1 MRLFEEYF
9 QRNQITQVP
18 VVHHCAYGSLLLR
31 TNDPSVWS
39 SKWVLVNLKWQH
51 NDSHPGKYHFDISLP
66 VHDGFLKGSLFQRYP
81 TVEKNWQDYEDF
93 IISWSSNIYGVE
105 PVLGTKEIFLC
116 AWEMFVFMCDGWCMK
131 QTYEIKEFLFQ
142 TLNNENSIDKRF
154 ECYENIINIISIKQP
169 SLIRTWRYE
178 VLTRVQN
185 YANWLAVMIQ
195 DKKVV

>member
-51 NDSHPGKYHFDISLP
+51 SDSHPGKYHFDISLP
-66 VHDGFLKGSLFQRYP
+66 VHDGFLKGNLFQKYP

-93 IISWSSNIYGVE
+93 IINWSSNIYGVE
-105 PVLGTKEIFLC
+105 PVIGTKEIFLC
-116 AWEMFVFMCDGWCMK
+116 AWEMFVFMCDGWFMK

-142 TLNNENSIDKRF
+142 TLNVTKLIKKIKLILVHKNLISKFRDIKCNYIVLDDAVDLNNFRNKYIKTSI
-154 ECYENIINIISIKQP
+154 
-169 SLIRTWRYE
+169 
-178 VLTRVQN
+178 
-185 YANWLAVMIQ
+185 
-195 DKKVV
+195 